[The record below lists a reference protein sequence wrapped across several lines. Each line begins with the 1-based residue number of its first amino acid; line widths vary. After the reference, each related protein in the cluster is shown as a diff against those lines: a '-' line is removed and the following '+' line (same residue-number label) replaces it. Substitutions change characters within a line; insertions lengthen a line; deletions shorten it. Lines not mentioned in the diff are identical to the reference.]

1 MAPARPTLEQISW
14 KLARTLDTIQPPE
27 QLVLTLLALFVGV
40 ATGAVAILFH
50 QLIEAVHGIFFG
62 GADRYLALLGPFR
75 YLLLPALGGLM
86 VAWII
91 CFPLRGRR
99 GHGVANIMEAVALH
113 GGRVRPVQSFIR
125 VFASAVTL
133 GSGGSAGPE
142 DPSVQIGA
150 AIGSG
155 TGQVLRLSD
164 ERVRTLVACGAAAG
178 IASAFNAPISG
189 VFFALE
195 IVLGQFTTSAFGI
208 VVLSAVVSAALTQA
222 VVGRQPAF
230 PIPSYSFV
238 SFRELVLYS
247 LLGVLAAVVAVAY
260 IHVLHGIKNRFAL
273 SGLPTMAKPVVGGLI
288 VGVIGIA
295 FPQIFGVGYEAIGA
309 VLGNGSMEVKLLLVL
324 VIAKIVATAIT
335 LGSGGIGGVFAP
347 SLFLGAMLGGAFG
360 EAAGRVFPG
369 AVAAPPAYALVGMA
383 AVLSGAIHAPIT
395 AIMIPFEVT
404 QDYHIILP
412 LMFAT
417 VISTFLS
424 EFLNKE
430 SIYSQ
435 ALLNRGVRL
444 ERGQDIDV
452 MKGVAVYEA
461 MTRDVDT
468 VPDDLP
474 LEDLELIFI
483 RSYHH
488 GFPVLDENEDLFGV
502 VTIQDLEKAKEQGP
516 IDGLA
521 VRDIATTDLLVT
533 YPDEPVW
540 QALRRLGT
548 RDVGRLPVVDRSDPK
563 RLLGAVRRYDIIHAY
578 QRAIVRRLEKQE
590 KTEKF
595 RLGKLTGMRVI
606 EIDIE
611 PGDFAVNIPVSDL
624 PAPVSGMLITAHRDG
639 QSIMLQGNVRLEPG
653 DRVTAVVAHDKVD
666 ALTQLLK
673 SGPAPRQSGSE
684 SP

>member
-1 MAPARPTLEQISW
+1 
-14 KLARTLDTIQPPE
+14 
-27 QLVLTLLALFVGV
+27 VLTLLALFVGV

-50 QLIEAVHGIFFG
+50 RVIDGVHSIFFG
-62 GADRYLALLGPFR
+62 GADRYLALLGPLR
-75 YLLLPALGGLM
+75 YLFLPALGGLV
-86 VAWII
+86 VAWIV

-113 GGRVRPVQSFIR
+113 GGRVRPVRSFIR

-238 SFRELVLYS
+238 SFRELALYS
-247 LLGVLAAVVAVAY
+247 LLGVLAAVVAVSY
-260 IHVLHGIKNRFAL
+260 IHVLHRIKNRFAL
-273 SGLPTMAKPVVGGLI
+273 SGLPIMAKPVVGGLL

-309 VLGNGSMEVKLLLVL
+309 VLGNGNMEMKLLLAL

-395 AIMIPFEVT
+395 AIMIPFEMT

-474 LEDLELIFI
+474 LDDLELVFI
-483 RSYHH
+483 RSHHH
-488 GFPVLDENEDLFGV
+488 GFPVLDDNEDLFGV
-502 VTIQDLEKAKEQGP
+502 VTIQDLEKAKEQGS

-521 VRDIATTDLLVT
+521 VRDIATTDILVT

-624 PAPVSGMLITAHRDG
+624 PAPVSGMLITAHRGG

-684 SP
+684 

>member
-1 MAPARPTLEQISW
+1 M
-14 KLARTLDTIQPPE
+14 
-27 QLVLTLLALFVGV
+27 LTLLALFVGV